1 MVQVL
6 NPRYRKLPGDFR
18 ARQTAW
24 EGPREGAGLSSFANS
39 EQDRPCGRALRG
51 VAWWVTPE
59 FQLWFY
65 YFLAESP

>member
-1 MVQVL
+1 MSCLVQVL

-39 EQDRPCGRALRG
+39 EQEIGPVVKHLGEWPGGSHLSSNSG
-51 VAWWVTPE
+51 STI
-59 FQLWFY
+59 
-65 YFLAESP
+65 S